1 MIGYCRFCGQS
12 KMVDGDPGMSEEEL
26 NQLATSECT
35 CPGAVRE
42 AWKNSVLEEY
52 DQNLE
57 VLFGKKPE
65 LKKLMRAAGE
75 LIMNEKIEKLTITEA
90 QGKTIGLKPR
100 EKGLCITITNKTKE
114 ETMSYG

>member
-12 KMVDGDPGMSEEEL
+12 RMVDSDPGMTEEEL
-26 NQLATSECT
+26 NKLATSECT
-35 CPGAVRE
+35 CPGATRE
-42 AWKNSVLEEY
+42 AWKNSVLEVY

-65 LKKLMRAAGE
+65 LKKLMREAGK
-75 LIMNEKIEKLTITEA
+75 LIMSDGIKKINITEV
-90 QGKTIGLKPR
+90 QGKNIAVNLKDN
-100 EKGLCITITNKTKE
+100 GLCVTITNRTKE